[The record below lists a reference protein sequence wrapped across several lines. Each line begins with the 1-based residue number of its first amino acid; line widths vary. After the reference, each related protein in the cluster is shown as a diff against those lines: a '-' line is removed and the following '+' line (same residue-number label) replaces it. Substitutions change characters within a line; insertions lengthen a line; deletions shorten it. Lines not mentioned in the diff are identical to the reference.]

1 MDKAF
6 SLPSCWKLVKKNYS
20 ITKFLG
26 EGSYGVVVKARSRT
40 TKEAVA
46 IKMIEV
52 DFKDIMSCRNI
63 IREITILK

>member
-20 ITKFLG
+20 ITRFLG
-26 EGSYGVVVKARSRT
+26 EGSYGVVVKARTRT

-46 IKMIEV
+46 IKMVEV
-52 DFKDIMSCRNI
+52 DFTELQSCRNI
-63 IREITILK
+63 IREISILK

>member
-20 ITKFLG
+20 ITRFLG

-46 IKMIEV
+46 IKMVEV
-52 DFKDIMSCRNI
+52 DFTNLQSCRAI
-63 IREITILK
+63 IREISILK

>member
-20 ITKFLG
+20 ITRFLG

-46 IKMIEV
+46 IKMVEV
-52 DFKDIMSCRNI
+52 DFTDLQSCRNI
-63 IREITILK
+63 IREISILK